1 MIALI
6 GSRKVRVSAAGVA
19 AFNRHWPCSPLRSTR
34 AYWFEFER
42 DGVASDAGDLVD
54 CDVPESDDGAAALAM
69 ADDARRY
76 LETGELPEW
85 AL

>member
-6 GSRKVRVSAAGVA
+6 GSRKVRVSRAGVA
-19 AFNRHWPCSPLRSTR
+19 AFNRQWPGSKLRDTR

-42 DGVASDAGDLVD
+42 DGIAGDAGDLVD
-54 CDVPESDDGAAALAM
+54 CDVPESDDGTEAAAL

-76 LETGELPEW
+76 LETGDAPAW
-85 AL
+85 AS